1 MSAAF
6 LRSDYYGGS
15 ELVGLASRRVSR
27 VCAHETLST
36 CRCPSVPCQA
46 HYLLLAGE
54 SVASVSTALT
64 YSSVV
69 ASGMLR
75 RVWPHRA
82 ELRFDSPCLTMRTEL
97 AKPWSTYLRSVSA
110 LGACCCPRWVS
121 PRSKLLFLRSLL
133 STSPAS
139 GRNFISADT
148 AHVDVPG
155 IKSGISGQ
163 IAGEKAQVGNQL
175 DGERHE

>member
-1 MSAAF
+1 MYAAF

-27 VCAHETLST
+27 VCASETWST

-46 HYLLLAGE
+46 HCLFLARE
-54 SVASVSTALT
+54 SVASVSITLA

-82 ELRFDSPCLTMRTEL
+82 ELRFDSPCLTMRTGL
-97 AKPWSTYLRSVSA
+97 A
-110 LGACCCPRWVS
+110 
-121 PRSKLLFLRSLL
+121 
-133 STSPAS
+133 
-139 GRNFISADT
+139 
-148 AHVDVPG
+148 
-155 IKSGISGQ
+155 
-163 IAGEKAQVGNQL
+163 E
-175 DGERHE
+175 